1 MTWKKISV
9 IIPAYNVEKYIR
21 RCLDSLV
28 NQTYENMEI
37 IVVNDGST
45 DRTSEF
51 IHEYAERFPEMVF
64 VYDRENGGQ
73 AEARNFGLAKA
84 TGEYIGFVDSDDFVS
99 AVMYERLYAEAEENG
114 CDLVTCGYYG
124 CEEESG
130 EISVYQTGYRGMF
143 NQSIYENPE
152 ILRRNSP
159 YPWNKLYTRELLE
172 RTGFQFRRGMIF
184 EDLCAV
190 FPLFLDVKKVGRVHE
205 KLYYYMKGRKGGTI
219 STFDRR
225 HGQIIDALQI
235 MNDAYQER
243 GEFERFYDTLL
254 FFNIRHIY
262 ARFDEM
268 EQYDDEEFCEE
279 FTGRAYA
286 LLDKYFPGWRDS
298 EEYRMLRA
306 GEAENPEEERGDET
320 GTDETVSE
328 EMDLQTAAEIPDE
341 GQTEFAAKSQGQK
354 AASKGRKRSEI
365 FDELVSQRKIE
376 PNTVLIACYHG
387 NDIRG
392 AGYYIGEMLA
402 EDGNYTVYMA
412 AADTGRAEKFR
423 EQYGG
428 KWEFLDMNGER
439 YLEVLATAEILV
451 ANRAF
456 PGFYRKRRGQKYIF
470 TDFMPSLFGQ
480 GRSMTYGMKNMQG
493 IQFCLAQ
500 ADAVL
505 FPLELKDEFIPLLKQ
520 YNMEEICCDKG
531 VFVSVSDFFEGREVE
546 AEKGMN
552 EGECMI
558 AYVPSVKEFPVL
570 KDAKNYL
577 FLSDLK
583 KKLTE
588 LDGLLGEGQKILVC
602 YPRIVRRYLK
612 EDGWRHIE
620 FLPGEAEPAEVLS
633 RCQGLIGEYSEEL
646 YWMKALGKPV
656 CRFATDE
663 PDVMWSRGCQK
674 IEGREFKAFHSEE
687 EVAVWINDICKGSGN
702 GGNTEPSGNK
712 FSKDLLKWLAK
723 KRKNRRTKRKIVY
736 LPACKTK
743 KEFDAFV
750 GKYRLEDYLFFIEKQ
765 YMTDDVAAWIR
776 EWGEKLKFIVIIRS
790 IVVSKKESRMIKYK
804 LTTKEKLKEKRDR
817 ERYL

>member
-1 MTWKKISV
+1 MTGKKISV
-9 IIPAYNVEKYIR
+9 IIPAYNVEKYMR

-28 NQTYENMEI
+28 NQTYENLEI
-37 IVVNDGST
+37 IIVNDGST
-45 DRTSEF
+45 DGTGK
-51 IHEYAERFPEMVF
+51 ILHEYAERFPEKVS

-99 AVMYERLYAEAEENG
+99 AVMYERLYEEAERTG

-130 EISVYQTGYRGMF
+130 QISVYQTGYRGMF
-143 NQSIYENPE
+143 NQSIYENPD

-172 RTGFQFRRGMIF
+172 RTGFQFRKGMIF
-184 EDLCAV
+184 EDLCAI
-190 FPLFLDVKKVGRVHE
+190 FPLFLDAKKVGRVHE

-235 MNDAYQER
+235 MNDAYQAR

-268 EQYDDEEFCEE
+268 ENYEDEAFRKE
-279 FTGRAYA
+279 FTERAFA
-286 LLDKYFPGWRDS
+286 LLDGYFPGWRDS
-298 EEYRMLRA
+298 DEYASLRA
-306 GEAENPEEERGDET
+306 GESENPEEDAEEEPESGGET
-320 GTDETVSE
+320 PDDSMVSAMAETKAESVATTRKE
-328 EMDLQTAAEIPDE
+328 ET
-341 GQTEFAAKSQGQK
+341 
-354 AASKGRKRSEI
+354 ASKGRKRSEV

-402 EDGNYTVYMA
+402 KEGSYTVYMA
-412 AADTGRAEKFR
+412 AADADKAEKFR
-423 EQYGG
+423 GQYGD
-428 KWEFLDMNGER
+428 KWEILDMTDEK
-439 YLEVLATAEILV
+439 YLEVLATAEYLV

-470 TDFMPSLFGQ
+470 TDFVPSILGQ
-480 GRSMTYGMKNMQG
+480 GRDVTYGMKNMQG
-493 IQFCLAQ
+493 IQFALAQ
-500 ADAVL
+500 ADSIP
-505 FPLELKDEFIPLLKQ
+505 FPLELKDKFIPLLKK
-520 YNMEEICCDKG
+520 YNMDEICSDKG
-531 VFVSVSDFFEGREVE
+531 VFVSVSDCFEGRRSEISQDMD
-546 AEKGMN
+546 GDMQ
-552 EGECMI
+552 GCTI
-558 AYVPSVKEFPVL
+558 AYLPSVKEFPVL

-588 LDGLLGEGQKILVC
+588 LDALLEDGQKLLVC
-602 YPRIVRRYLK
+602 YPRIVRRRLK
-612 EDGWRHIE
+612 EDGWNHIE
-620 FLPGEAEPAEVLS
+620 FLPEGKEPAEVLS
-633 RCQGLIGEYSEEL
+633 WCQGLIGEYGDEL
-646 YWMKALGKPV
+646 YWMRALGKPV
-656 CRFATDE
+656 CRFVTNE
-663 PDVMWSRGCQK
+663 PDVAWCQGCSELQ
-674 IEGREFKAFHSEE
+674 GDEFEVFHDEQ
-687 EVAVWINDICKGSGN
+687 EVAAWI
-702 GGNTEPSGNK
+702 GGIGKDVRSEDKSKTPENTSAQTG
-712 FSKDLLKWLAK
+712 LKWLAK
-723 KRKNRRTKRKIVY
+723 RRKNKKTKRNVIYV
-736 LPACKTK
+736 PACKTK

-750 GKYRLEDYLFFIEKQ
+750 GKYRLEDSLFFIEKQ
-765 YMTDDVAAWIR
+765 YVNDDMAAWLR
-776 EWGEKLKFIVIIRS
+776 EWGEQLKFVIIIRS
-790 IVVSKKESRMIKYK
+790 IVVSKNESRMIKYK
-804 LTTKEKLKEKRDR
+804 LTTKDKLKEKRDR

>member
-1 MTWKKISV
+1 MTGKKISV

-28 NQTYENMEI
+28 NQTYETMEI

-45 DRTSEF
+45 DRTGE
-51 IHEYAERFPEMVF
+51 ILHEYAERFPDKVT

-99 AVMYERLYAEAEENG
+99 AVMYEKLYEEAERTG

-130 EISVYQTGYRGMF
+130 EITVYQTGYRGMF
-143 NQSIYENPE
+143 NQSIYENPD

-172 RTGFQFRRGMIF
+172 RTGFQFRGGMIF
-184 EDLCAV
+184 EDLCAI
-190 FPLFLDVKKVGRVHE
+190 FPLFLDAKKVGRVHE

-235 MNDAYQER
+235 MNDAYQAR
-243 GEFERFYDTLL
+243 GEFERFYDILL

-268 EQYDDEEFCEE
+268 ENYEEEEFRKE
-279 FTGRAYA
+279 FTERAFA
-286 LLDKYFPGWRDS
+286 LLDGYFPGWRDS
-298 EEYRMLRA
+298 DEYAALRA
-306 GEAENPEEERGDET
+306 GEAENPEEEAA
-320 GTDETVSE
+320 DETVSQEPDSQAE
-328 EMDLQTAAEIPDE
+328 EETPDDSQAEP
-341 GQTEFAAKSQGQK
+341 AKASQEK
-354 AASKGRKRSEI
+354 AAASKGRKRSEI

-387 NDIRG
+387 NDVRG
-392 AGYYIGEMLA
+392 AGYYIGEILA
-402 EDGNYTVYMA
+402 KDGNYKVYMA
-412 AADTGRAEKFR
+412 AADAGKAEKFR
-423 EQYGG
+423 GQYGD
-428 KWEFLDMNGER
+428 KWEFLDMTDER
-439 YLEVLATAEILV
+439 YLEVLATAEYLV

-470 TDFMPSLFGQ
+470 TDFMPSVLGQ
-480 GRSMTYGMKNMQG
+480 GRDVTYGMKNMQG
-493 IQFCLAQ
+493 IQFAIAQ
-500 ADAVL
+500 ADTVP
-505 FPLELKDEFIPLLKQ
+505 FPLELKDKFVPLLKQ
-520 YNMEEICCDKG
+520 YNMDEVCGDKG
-531 VFVSVSDFFEGREVE
+531 VFVSISDYFEGRK
-546 AEKGMN
+546 AGADNGMN
-552 EGECMI
+552 QKERTI

-577 FLSDLK
+577 FLSDLR

-588 LDGLLGEGQKILVC
+588 LDELLEDGQKILVC
-602 YPRIVRRYLK
+602 YPRVVRRHLK

-620 FLPGEAEPAEVLS
+620 FLLDEAEPAEILS
-633 RCQGLIGEYSEEL
+633 QCQGLIGEYGEEL
-646 YWMKALGKPV
+646 YWMRALGKPV
-656 CRFATDE
+656 CRFVTNE
-663 PDVMWSRGCQK
+663 PDAAWSQ
-674 IEGREFKAFHSEE
+674 GRSEIAEDEFETFHSEQ
-687 EVAVWINDICKGSGN
+687 EVAAWINGIGRDIHSEEQLEMPGN
-702 GGNTEPSGNK
+702 ASDQTG
-712 FSKDLLKWLAK
+712 LKWLAK
-723 KRKNRRTKRKIVY
+723 RRKNKKTRRNIIY

-743 KEFDAFV
+743 KELDAFI
-750 GKYRLEDYLFFIEKQ
+750 GKYPLDDSLFFIEKQ
-765 YMTDDVAAWIR
+765 YVSDDVAAWLR
-776 EWGEKLKFIVIIRS
+776 ECGEQMKFVIIIRS
-790 IVVSKKESRMIKYK
+790 IVVSKNESRMIKYK

>member
-1 MTWKKISV
+1 MTGKKISV

-28 NQTYENMEI
+28 GQTYENMEM

-45 DRTSEF
+45 DRTGEL
-51 IHEYAERFPEMVF
+51 IHEYAARFPEKVF

-73 AEARNFGLAKA
+73 AEARNFGLTKA

-172 RTGFQFRRGMIF
+172 RTGFQFRKGMIF
-184 EDLCAV
+184 EDLCAI
-190 FPLFLDVKKVGRVHE
+190 FPLFLDARKVGRVHE

-279 FTGRAYA
+279 FTRRAYA

-298 EEYRMLRA
+298 EEYRTLRA
-306 GEAENPEEERGDET
+306 GEAENPEEES
-320 GTDETVSE
+320 TDETVSE
-328 EMDLQTAAEIPDE
+328 EQAVQPDGE
-341 GQTEFAAKSQGQK
+341 TETPASS
-354 AASKGRKRSEI
+354 AASSRGKKRSEI
-365 FDELVSQRKIE
+365 FDELVAQTKVE
-376 PNTVLIACYHG
+376 KHTVLIACYHG

-392 AGYYIGEMLA
+392 AGYFIGKMLA
-402 EDGNYTVYMA
+402 ADGNCNVYMA
-412 AADTGRAEKFR
+412 AADAGRAERFR
-423 EQYGG
+423 EKYGNQ
-428 KWEFLDMNGER
+428 WEYVDMTSER
-439 YLEVLATAEILV
+439 FLEVLATAEVLV

-470 TDFMPSLFGQ
+470 TDFMPSLLAQ
-480 GRSMTYGMKNMQG
+480 GRDVTYGMKNMQG
-493 IQFCLAQ
+493 IQFSLAQ
-500 ADAVL
+500 ADGIL
-505 FPLELKDEFIPLLKQ
+505 FPEECKDWFVPLLKQ
-520 YNMEEICCDKG
+520 YHMDEICCDKG
-531 VFVSVSDFFEGREVE
+531 VFVPVAKYLPGALEDEGTGDSEPDDGCTV
-546 AEKGMN
+546 
-552 EGECMI
+552 
-558 AYVPSVKEFPVL
+558 AYVPSVKEFPLL

-583 KKLTE
+583 RKLTE
-588 LDGLLGEGQKILVC
+588 LDELLEDGQKLLVC
-602 YPRIVRRYLK
+602 YPRIVRRRLK
-612 EDGWRHIE
+612 EEGWKHIA
-620 FLPGEAEPAEVLS
+620 FLSDAAEPAEVLS
-633 RCQGLIGEYSEEL
+633 RCQGMIGEYGEEL
-646 YWMKALGKPV
+646 FWMRALGKPV
-656 CRFATDE
+656 CRFVTNAPDMAWSHGQPALSPDDFPVFDGAKE
-663 PDVMWSRGCQK
+663 VADWIQGIVSSVKPDVRSP
-674 IEGREFKAFHSEE
+674 H
-687 EVAVWINDICKGSGN
+687 ICL
-702 GGNTEPSGNK
+702 EQ
-712 FSKDLLKWLAK
+712 LAK
-723 KRKNRRTKRKIVY
+723 RRKNRKTRREVVY
-736 LPACKTK
+736 VPACKEK
-743 KEFDAFV
+743 GQLDAFV
-750 GKYRLEDYLFFIEKQ
+750 GKYVLEDTLFFIEKQ
-765 YMTDDVAAWIR
+765 FLNDDMAAWLR

-790 IVVSKKESRMIKYK
+790 IVVSKNESRMIKYK
-804 LTTKEKLKEKRDR
+804 LATKEKLKEKRDR